1 LYPIVNAW
9 TIEGGWLNNLGF
21 KDFAGASTCFM
32 VGGVAGLC
40 GTFFLGERYGKKKL
54 RKLKAKKIEEIDAMR
69 ASIIFD

>member
-1 LYPIVNAW
+1 
-9 TIEGGWLNNLGF
+9 
-21 KDFAGASTCFM
+21 M